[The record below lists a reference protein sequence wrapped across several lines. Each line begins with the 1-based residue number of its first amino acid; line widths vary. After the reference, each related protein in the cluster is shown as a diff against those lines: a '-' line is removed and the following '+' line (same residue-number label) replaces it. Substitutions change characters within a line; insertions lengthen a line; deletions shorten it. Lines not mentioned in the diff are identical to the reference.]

1 MKRHKRD
8 LTARAFNKGY
18 RVGLLG
24 KSLNLCP
31 TTTSDNRH
39 QWLMGWRQGR
49 SDYWD
54 GYQGIS
60 SLHCAPHVA

>member
-8 LTARAFNKGY
+8 ISTRAFNKGY
-18 RVGLLG
+18 RVGVNG
-24 KSLNLCP
+24 KSMNMCP
-31 TTTSDNRH
+31 NATGDSRQ
-39 QWLMGWRQGR
+39 QWLNGWRQGR

-60 SLHCAPHVA
+60 SLHCAPQVP

>member
-8 LTARAFNKGY
+8 LSTRAFQKGY

-24 KSLNLCP
+24 KSKNLCP
-31 TTTSDNRH
+31 AVAGDSRQ
-39 QWLMGWRQGR
+39 QWIMGWRQGR

-54 GYQGIS
+54 GYHGIS
-60 SLHCAPHVA
+60 SLHCAPHIA